1 MTIAHPDELPPAL
14 VYVSDDGPGW
24 HRVVRGKSFGYTDDK
39 GKPIKDEQQ
48 LQRIRSLAIPP
59 AYTDVW
65 ICPKPNG
72 HLQATGRD
80 ARGRK
85 QYRYHALW
93 HEHQGQSKFERLQ
106 QFGAVLPA
114 IRRRVERDLAQPGLP
129 RSKVLAA
136 LVRLLDTTYL
146 RIGNDEYAKQNGSFG
161 LTTLRR
167 RHAAIKGSVL
177 KLSFRGKSGV
187 EQEVAVQDARLARI
201 VRRCQALPGQ
211 ALFRYLD
218 DDGQV
223 HGVDSSD
230 VNGYLREIAGDDFSA
245 KDFRTWH
252 ASALALERLLPCEL
266 PRTVREMRVMTKQVI
281 GEVAAHL
288 GHTIAVCRK
297 SYVHHAV
304 LSSFERGNLTQLCRP
319 RVRGGRGLLARERSL
334 LALMAA
340 EQQALDDPAPQLARS
355 LAASKVRA
363 TSPSTPASRSSRAR
377 PGARPRRH

>member
-1 MTIAHPDELPPAL
+1 MSTTTPEELPPAL
-14 VYVSDDGPGW
+14 VYVSDDSPGW
-24 HRVVRGKSFGYTDDK
+24 RRVTRGKHFGYLDQQ
-39 GKPIKDEQQ
+39 GRPVKDERQ
-48 LQRIRSLAIPP
+48 LQRVRSLAIPP

-80 ARGRK
+80 AKGRK

-93 HEHQGQSKFERLQ
+93 HAHQGQSKFERLQ

-114 IRRRVERDLAQPGLP
+114 IRRRVERDLGQPGLP

-146 RIGNDEYAKQNGSFG
+146 RIGNDEYARQNGSFG

-167 RHAAIKGSVL
+167 RHAAVKGSVL
-177 KLSFRGKSGV
+177 KLNFRGKSGV
-187 EQEVAVQDARLARI
+187 AQEVAVEDARLARI
-201 VRRCQALPGQ
+201 VRRCQSLPGQ
-211 ALFRYLD
+211 SLFRYLD
-218 DDGQV
+218 EEGQV
-223 HGVDSSD
+223 HGIDSSD
-230 VNGYLREIAGDDFSA
+230 VNGYLREIAGEDFSA

-252 ASALALERLLPCEL
+252 ASALALERLLPCDR
-266 PRTVREMRVMTKQVI
+266 PGTVRELRVLTKQVI
-281 GEVAAHL
+281 GKVAAHL

-304 LSSFERGNLTQLCRP
+304 LSSFERGNLADLCRA
-319 RVRGGRGLLARERSL
+319 RQRGGRGLLARERSL

-340 EQQALDDPAPQLARS
+340 EQQALEQPTALLARS
-355 LAASKVRA
+355 LAAKRA
-363 TSPSTPASRSSRAR
+363 GSRRAR
-377 PGARPRRH
+377 TGQSASAP

>member
-1 MTIAHPDELPPAL
+1 MPTTPPDELPPAL
-14 VYVSDDGPGW
+14 VYVSDEKPGW
-24 HRVVRGKSFGYTDDK
+24 RRVKRGRAFGYVDDK
-39 GKPIKDEQQ
+39 GQPVRDEAQIA
-48 LQRIRSLAIPP
+48 RIRSLAIPP

-106 QFGAVLPA
+106 QFGTVLPA
-114 IRRRVERDLAQPGLP
+114 IRRRVQRDLDQPGLP
-129 RSKVLAA
+129 RAKVLAA

-167 RHAAIKGSVL
+167 RHAAVKGSVL

-187 EQEVAVQDARLARI
+187 EQEVAVEDARLARI

-211 ALFRYLD
+211 ALFHYLD
-218 DDGQV
+218 DDGEV
-223 HGVDSSD
+223 HGIDSAD
-230 VNGYLREIAGDDFSA
+230 VNAYLREIAGEDFSA

-266 PRTVREMRVMTKQVI
+266 PHTQRELRILTKQVI

-304 LSSFERGNLTQLCRP
+304 LRSFERGCLEQLCR
-319 RVRGGRGLLARERSL
+319 VKERGARGLLARERSL
-334 LALMAA
+334 LALMAS
-340 EQQALDDPAPQLARS
+340 EQKA
-355 LAASKVRA
+355 LAAAPKA
-363 TSPSTPASRSSRAR
+363 TSPSTRASGSSRAR
-377 PGARPRRH
+377 PGARPRPH